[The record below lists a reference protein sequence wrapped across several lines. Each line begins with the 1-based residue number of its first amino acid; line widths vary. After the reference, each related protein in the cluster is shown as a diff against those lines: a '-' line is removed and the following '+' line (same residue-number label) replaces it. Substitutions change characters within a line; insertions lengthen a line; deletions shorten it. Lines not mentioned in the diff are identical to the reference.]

1 MLSTEDKQ
9 KIIKDFSVNKADTGS
24 VEVQVAMLS
33 TRISQLTEHLKTHK
47 HDNHTRRGLLQMVG
61 KRKRLLGYLQSKNYE
76 SYKSLISKL
85 GLRK

>member
-9 KIIKDFSVNKADTGS
+9 KIIKSFSVNESDTGS

-33 TRISQLTEHLKTHK
+33 KRISQLTDHLKTHT
-47 HDNHTRRGLLQMVG
+47 HDDHTRRGLLQMVG
-61 KRKRLLGYLQSKNYE
+61 KRKRLLSYLQAKDYE